1 MSVTL
6 RTSALVAAVLAAAVL
21 AYARPAHA
29 QCTPPPGDAFA
40 FLSLGDQRCP
50 ATPLVRFVP
59 PEVVF
64 ECGFFADGTHEID
77 CGEATPAECVT
88 RCREAADLWNEALP
102 GRFRFVP
109 ADGTVTFC
117 DASDRRTSIG
127 GSDRFCGG
135 MAFGSNIIAVTLR
148 LTIVDGPQRGEQ
160 QDADIVLN
168 TAFNDVFTPDLVRA
182 VVAHELGHVL
192 GLDHPDQCGRD
203 ANVLMRSA
211 FRFADDDP
219 CFVGGPVTDDVNG
232 AMTIYPVTNPGPTPS
247 PAPVCGDAD
256 GNGVVNAADAAS
268 VLQAAVG
275 LASGC
280 VAAPVRCDVDAADGI
295 DVIDA
300 ANVQRRALGLAS
312 ASGCAL

>member
-6 RTSALVAAVLAAAVL
+6 RTFALVVAVLGATL
-21 AYARPAHA
+21 ACARPAAA
-29 QCTPPPGDAFA
+29 QCSAPPGNAFA
-40 FLSLGDQRCP
+40 FLSLGNQSCP

-59 PEVVF
+59 PEVTF
-64 ECGFFADGTHEID
+64 DCRFFADGTHEID
-77 CGEATPAECVT
+77 CGEATSAECVT
-88 RCREAADLWNEALP
+88 RCGEAVELWNDGLP

-109 ADGTVTFC
+109 ADGAVTFC
-117 DASDRRTSIG
+117 DASDRATSIG
-127 GSDRFCGG
+127 GSNQFCGG

-168 TAFNDVFTPDLVRA
+168 TAFNDFFTPNIFRA
-182 VVAHELGHVL
+182 VIAHELGHVL

-211 FRFADDDP
+211 FRFADGDP
-219 CFVGGPVTDDVNG
+219 CFVGAPVADDVNG
-232 AMTIYPVTNPGPTPS
+232 AMTIYPLTNPAPTPT
-247 PAPVCGDAD
+247 PVPVCGDAD

-280 VAAPVRCDVDAADGI
+280 DAAPMRCDVDADDGI

-300 ANVQRRALGLAS
+300 ANVQRRALGLPS